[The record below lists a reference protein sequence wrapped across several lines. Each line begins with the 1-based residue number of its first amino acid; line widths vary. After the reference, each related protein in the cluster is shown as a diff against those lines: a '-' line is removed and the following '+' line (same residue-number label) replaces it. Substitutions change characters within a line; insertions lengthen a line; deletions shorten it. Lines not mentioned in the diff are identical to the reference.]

1 VNELSNDTR
10 NGLLVVAEQ
19 KDGNLASVTLESLTV
34 ARGLAAELG
43 GPVAVAVIA
52 GSGTAGMADQAAAYG
67 AEKAYVAESPE
78 LDVFRSGPYADAAMA
93 AIAAA
98 NPKVVMFANT
108 SNGKDMASRCARRLE
123 VGLLGDATRVY
134 VEGGSVRIT
143 HPCFGGT
150 LIAEK
155 EALAEPVL
163 LTVRT
168 NSAEKS
174 EAPASCAT
182 ETLSVDF
189 TPSGLLAQVL
199 QVVVEDAGMVSLEE
213 AQIIVSGG
221 RGLGGPENFAM
232 IHELAESLG
241 AAVGASR
248 AAVDAGW
255 KPHQYQ
261 VGQTGKTVSPTL
273 YIACGIS
280 GAIQHKAGM
289 QTSGYIVAINKDPEA
304 PIFGFADF
312 GVVGDVFEVVPALT
326 EEIRKRKSAA

>member
-10 NGLLVVAEQ
+10 SGLLVVAEQ

-34 ARGLAAELG
+34 ARGLTGDLG
-43 GPVAVAVIA
+43 GPLAVAVIA
-52 GSGTAGMADQAAAYG
+52 GAGAAAMVEQAGRFG
-67 AEKAYVAESPE
+67 AEKAYVAEDPE
-78 LDVFRSGPYADAAMA
+78 LEVFRSGPYADAAMA
-93 AIAAA
+93 AITAA
-98 NPKVVMFANT
+98 NPKAVLFANT
-108 SNGKDMASRCARRLE
+108 TNGRDMASRCARRLG
-123 VGLLGDATRVY
+123 VGLLGDVTRVY
-134 VEGGSVRIT
+134 VEGGALRVS

-155 EALAEPVL
+155 EAVAEPAL
-163 LTVRT
+163 MTVRT

-174 EAPASCAT
+174 EAPASC
-182 ETLSVDF
+182 ETQALALDF
-189 TPSGLLAQVL
+189 TPSGLLARVV

-232 IHELAESLG
+232 IHELAEALG

-261 VGQTGKTVSPTL
+261 VGQTGKTVSPKL

-289 QTSGYIVAINKDPEA
+289 QTSDYIVAINKDPEA
-304 PIFGFADF
+304 PIFGFADL
-312 GVVGDVFEVVPALT
+312 GVVGDVFQIVPALT

>member
-1 VNELSNDTR
+1 MSDQAR
-10 NGLLVVAEQ
+10 AGLLVVAEQ
-19 KDGNLASVTLESLTV
+19 KDGKLASVTLESLTV

-52 GSGTAGMADQAAAYG
+52 GTGAEGLVEQAGRYG
-67 AEKAYVAESPE
+67 AEKAYVAEHAE
-78 LDVFRSGPYADAAMA
+78 LEVFRSGPFTDAAMA

-98 NPKVVMFANT
+98 SPKAVLFANT
-108 SNGKDMASRCARRLE
+108 ANGRDTASRCARRLG
-123 VGLLGDATRVY
+123 VGLLGDVTRAY
-134 VEGGSVRIT
+134 VEGGVLRVS

-150 LIAEK
+150 LISEK
-155 EALAEPVL
+155 EAVAEPVL
-163 LTVRT
+163 MTVRT
-168 NSAEKS
+168 NSSEKT
-174 EAPASCAT
+174 EAPASP
-182 ETLSVDF
+182 ETQALSLDF
-189 TPSGLLAQVL
+189 TPSGMLARVV

-232 IHELAESLG
+232 IHELAEALG

-289 QTSGYIVAINKDPEA
+289 QTSDYIIAINKDPEA
-304 PIFGFADF
+304 PIFGFADL
-312 GVVGDVFEVVPALT
+312 GVVGDVFQVVPALT